1 MRTTSPANHQ
11 HHSFG
16 TRIRVVLATENQGKV
31 HELRSLISDIADVID
46 LKEFDLKLPE
56 ETGKTFAENAIAK
69 AAFVAQASG
78 LIAIA
83 DDSGL
88 EVDALQGLPGVRTA
102 RYAGEHATDAENR
115 TKMLSA
121 MNDVPDAD
129 RGARF
134 VSVVAIVQPGN
145 VSTDD
150 IGTCNGSIA
159 RVELGENG
167 FGYDSIFLLP
177 DGRTMAEL
185 SAEEKNAI
193 SHRGEAMRAA
203 VPRLRKLLQSIE
215 NAPC

>member
-1 MRTTSPANHQ
+1 MTTTSPADHQ
-11 HHSFG
+11 HHPLR

-31 HELRSLISDIADVID
+31 SELRSLIGDIADVVD
-46 LKEFDLKLPE
+46 LKEFDLRLPE
-56 ETGKTFAENAIAK
+56 ETGETFAENAIAK
-69 AAFVAQASG
+69 AEFVSQATG

-88 EVDALQGLPGVRTA
+88 EVDALHGLPSVRTA
-102 RYAGEHATDAENR
+102 RYAGERATDAENR
-115 TKMLSA
+115 SKVLSA
-121 MNDVPDAD
+121 MRDVADAN

-145 VSTDD
+145 GIMDEM
-150 IGTCNGSIA
+150 GTCIGSIA
-159 RVELGENG
+159 RTESGKNG

-185 SAEEKNAI
+185 SAEEKNAV

-203 VPRLRKLLQSIE
+203 VPRLRELLQSIE